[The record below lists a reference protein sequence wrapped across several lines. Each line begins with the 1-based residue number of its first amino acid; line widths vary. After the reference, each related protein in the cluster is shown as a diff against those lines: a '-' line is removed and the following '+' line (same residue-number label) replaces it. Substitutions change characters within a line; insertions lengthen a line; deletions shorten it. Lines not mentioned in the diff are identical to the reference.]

1 MTREQRI
8 YAMAKTL
15 AQAMRPG
22 AARAVKY
29 AAFGRCGS
37 TTLRRLA
44 EVALDAADA
53 TRGQVTAVGMGEM
66 FRIIN
71 GALMGDTA
79 KVRNYTDK
87 TQLGREE
94 VLYGPPPAPPA
105 PLPRP
110 TLRFSQTSLRTRATR
125 STPSGS
131 EPY

>member
-1 MTREQRI
+1 MSRAERI
-8 YAMAKTL
+8 QEIVDAIGL
-15 AQAMRPG
+15 L
-22 AARAVKY
+22 KY
-29 AAFGRCGS
+29 AWMLAPKARQQI
-37 TTLRRLA
+37 A